1 MGNREPLCLAASA
14 PGRDPINLRGWQRRI
29 LLLDMRAMMR
39 AFLTLALSLSLAG
52 CIPPGRGDVPVSAGS
67 GQPRLDTDLAAIGA
81 DTPAAW
87 SGQGITPDAR
97 RVAGGT
103 YPVAAGDSLLGI
115 ARKTGASATLIA
127 EVNGLAPPYVLQPGQ
142 ILTIPAGRYH
152 RVAAGE
158 TGIGIARAY
167 GVSWPEMVA
176 LNRLAEPFV
185 LQIGQSLLLPAS
197 TPAQPASLSL
207 EQRASA
213 FNLGIDDIVT
223 GSQPAVSQAAASAP
237 PSSSASAPPASSSPP
252 PSAWRQAVDA
262 DTPIVPPASFDGRFI
277 WPVKGRILSSFG
289 SKGGGRVND
298 GLDIA
303 VPRGTPIKAAGD
315 GIVVYAG
322 TEIGVFGG
330 LVLITHG
337 SGWVTAYGHAER
349 LNVVRGQKV
358 RSGEVIALAGDSG
371 YVSEPQLH
379 FEIRKDRKPIDPL
392 TKLGQLASAP

>member
-1 MGNREPLCLAASA
+1 
-14 PGRDPINLRGWQRRI
+14 
-29 LLLDMRAMMR
+29 MMR
-39 AFLTLALSLSLAG
+39 AILTLALSLSLAG
-52 CIPPGRGDVPVSAGS
+52 CIPPGRGDVPVSAGG

-81 DTPAAW
+81 DTPSTW
-87 SGQGITPDAR
+87 SGQGITPNAR
-97 RVAGGT
+97 LVAGGA
-103 YPVAAGDSLLGI
+103 YSVAAGDSLLGI

-127 EVNGLAPPYVLQPGQ
+127 EANGLVPPYVLQPGQ
-142 ILTIPAGRYH
+142 SLTIPAGRYH

-185 LQIGQSLLLPAS
+185 LQIGQSLLLPVS

-213 FNLGIDDIVT
+213 FDLGIDDIVT
-223 GSQPAVSQAAASAP
+223 GSQPAVSQAAASTP
-237 PSSSASAPPASSSPP
+237 PIVSP

-277 WPVKGRILSSFG
+277 WPVNGRLISSFG

-392 TKLGQLASAP
+392 TKLGQLASVR